1 MKHISQAML
10 ALYEAC
16 LIGSLVAC
24 EVNVRELDLSAD
36 DFSDVKARHLFTLV
50 SEVAEEAPLEYPGAF
65 ELVAKRALADAARG
79 QAVHSYLVDCYTDFV
94 SRQTAVAYAELIR
107 REASARRSRLEV
119 AARMRGRSA

>member
-1 MKHISQAML
+1 VKHISQALL

-36 DFSDVKARHLFTLV
+36 DFADVKARHLFMVV
-50 SEVAEEAPLEYPGAF
+50 SELAEDAQLEYPGAF
-65 ELVAKRALADAARG
+65 DLVAARVLADVARS

-94 SRQTAVAYAELIR
+94 SRQTAITYADLIR
-107 REASARRSRLEV
+107 REASARRSRLQV